1 MSITQ
6 ISVFV
11 ESRPGHLVR
20 TLGAFAD
27 ADINVRGFS
36 AGDTGE
42 YGIVRFVVDQPEKAL
57 QLLQERGAAARASQV
72 LCARLDDKPGELEHV
87 MEVCAE
93 AGINVVYC
101 YSLASTFIALSVKDV
116 EAAEAA
122 LSDADIDL
130 IDQAELARSLAGVA
144 M

>member
-11 ESRPGHLVR
+11 ESRPGHLER
-20 TLGAFAD
+20 ILGAFAD
-27 ADINVRGFS
+27 AGINVRGFS

-42 YGIVRFVVDQPEKAL
+42 YGIVRFVVDQPDAAMG
-57 QLLQERGAAARASQV
+57 LLQERGAAAQATPV
-72 LCARLDDKPGELEHV
+72 LCARLDDRPGELRHV

-101 YSLASTFIALSVKDV
+101 YSLASTFIVLSVKDV

-122 LSDADIDL
+122 LSSADIDL
-130 IDQAELARSLAGVA
+130 VDQAELARSLVGVA